1 MIELGKLNL
10 KAAGASRF
18 APDMTKPE
26 LTCLCNHQRLRVIG
40 STFFTAVHDPFVG
53 MRKLELLGLSRN
65 NEIEEL
71 VGREYTEGACP

>member
-10 KAAGASRF
+10 KAAGA
-18 APDMTKPE
+18 
-26 LTCLCNHQRLRVIG
+26 I
-40 STFFTAVHDPFVG
+40 HDPFVG